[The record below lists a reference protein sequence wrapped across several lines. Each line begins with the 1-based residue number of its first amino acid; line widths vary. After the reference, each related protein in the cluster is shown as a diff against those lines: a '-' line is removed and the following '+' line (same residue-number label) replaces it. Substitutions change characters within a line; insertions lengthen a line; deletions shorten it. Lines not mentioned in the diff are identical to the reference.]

1 MTFSA
6 PALKK
11 ALKVAQ
17 DMGLPVV
24 GYEIGPDGGFR
35 VMTVGAAKNDADAAL
50 DNWKRANGKGS

>member
-11 ALKVAQ
+11 AIKAAL

-24 GYEIGPDGGFR
+24 GYEIGAAGEIR
-35 VMTVGAAKNDADAAL
+35 VMTAGEAKNDADAAL
-50 DNWKRANGKGS
+50 DSWKRANGKGS

>member
-11 ALKVAQ
+11 AIKVAQ

-35 VMTVGAAKNDADAAL
+35 VMTSGEAKSDADAAL
-50 DNWKRANGKGS
+50 DVWKRSHGKGS

>member
-11 ALKVAQ
+11 AIKVAQ

-35 VMTVGAAKNDADAAL
+35 VMTAGAAKNDADTLL
-50 DNWKRANGKGS
+50 DSWMKTHGKGS